1 MTVTRTP
8 GSHPQAASAP
18 TPDPAWRPA
27 LARHVLLRHDRVRG
41 ADLLVLPERVV
52 VLHGPAG
59 GIVRLCDGERD
70 VRGIVEELAA
80 RHPEAPVAAE
90 VPLFLG
96 RLREEGW
103 LR

>member
-1 MTVTRTP
+1 MTLTPTP

-18 TPDPAWRPA
+18 TSDPAWRPA

-59 GIVRLCDGERD
+59 SIVRLCDGERD
-70 VRGIVEELAA
+70 VRGIVDELAA
-80 RHPEAPVAAE
+80 RHPDAPVAAE
-90 VPLFLG
+90 VPLFLD

>member
-1 MTVTRTP
+1 MTLTHTP
-8 GSHPQAASAP
+8 GSPTQAASAP
-18 TPDPAWRPA
+18 TPDTAWRPA
-27 LARHVLLRHDRVRG
+27 LARHVLLRYDRVRG
-41 ADLLVLPERVV
+41 VDLLVLPERVV

-59 GIVRLCDGERD
+59 SIVRLCDGERE